1 MKRILFATAIAVA
14 TMVSAPAFA
23 QGFVG
28 AQAAHTEVDAGP
40 VSVDGN
46 VYDVFGKVVTPL
58 NDTLAF
64 QFDGDVNWNDI
75 EGLDHSVA
83 GGGAVHLYRETPAN
97 KLGVFGGVA
106 AEDGDNMWYGGAEAQ
121 VYPSDNFDLAV
132 SLGYFNDDEVD
143 VEGWTLGGTGTL
155 FLNDNFDV
163 FANAGFGR
171 ADVLSMNDVK
181 GWDAGV
187 GLEYQLSGAPIS
199 FYGAYDHTDLDD
211 LDAKADTVSVGVTY
225 SWSGSLKER
234 QHRGP
239 SLPGLS
245 GVAGAFKF

>member
-1 MKRILFATAIAVA
+1 MKSVMFAAVVA
-14 TMVSAPAFA
+14 AAAMASAPAFA

-28 AQAAHTEVDAGP
+28 AQVGHTNVDVGSY
-40 VSVDGN
+40 SVDGN

-75 EGLDHSVA
+75 EGLDHSAA
-83 GGGAVHLYRETPAN
+83 GGAAVHLYRETPAN
-97 KLGVFGGVA
+97 KVGVFGGVG
-106 AEDGDNMWYGGAEAQ
+106 AENGDNLWYGGVEAQ
-121 VYPSDNFDLAV
+121 VFASDNFDMAG
-132 SLGYFNDDEVD
+132 SLGYFNDDQVD
-143 VEGWTLGGTGTL
+143 VEGWAVGGTGTL

-163 FANAGFGR
+163 FANAGFAR

-181 GWDAGV
+181 GWNGGV
-187 GLEYQLSGAPIS
+187 GLEYQMSGAPIS
-199 FYGAYDHTDLDD
+199 IYGAYDHTDIDD
-211 LDAKADTVSVGVTY
+211 LDAKADTVSVGITY
-225 SWSGSLKER
+225 SWSGSLRER

-245 GVAGAFKF
+245 GVASAFRF